1 MTTFIMMGKYTS
13 QGVKEISFQRSQ
25 KGIEII
31 QRCGGKFLNGFIL
44 MGETDVLVI
53 AEFPGINEAIKAS
66 VQLNRALG
74 ICFTTV
80 PAISVE
86 EFDKLVG
93 IDA

>member
-13 QGVKEISFQRSQ
+13 QGVKEISFLRAR
-25 KGIEII
+25 KGAEII
-31 QRCGGKFLNGFIL
+31 EQCGGKFLHCYAL
-44 MGETDVLVI
+44 MGEADLLVI

-66 VQLNRALG
+66 VLLNRALG
-74 ICFTTV
+74 ISFTTA

-86 EFDKLVG
+86 EFDKLVA

>member
-1 MTTFIMMGKYTS
+1 MTTFIMMGRYTS
-13 QGVKEISFQRSQ
+13 QGVKEISFQRSR
-25 KGIEII
+25 KGIEIV
-31 QRCGGKFLNGFIL
+31 QQCGGKFLTGYIL
-44 MGETDVLVI
+44 MGETDVLVV

-66 VQLNRALG
+66 VLLNRALG

>member
-1 MTTFIMMGKYTS
+1 MTTFIMMGRYTS
-13 QGVKEISFQRSQ
+13 QGVKEISFQRSK
-25 KGIEII
+25 KGVEIV
-31 QRCGGKFLNGFIL
+31 QQCGGKFLTCYIL
-44 MGETDVLVI
+44 MGETDVLVV

-66 VQLNRALG
+66 VLLNRALG